1 MVSVGIGYGLGIMYV
16 EMIRVFQA
24 ARSDAALV
32 QSIYLGLMVGG
43 GKTTFCLNIISFPH
57 NWNYHLLFTFY
68 NKGSSPISA
77 NVPISHLH
85 AISNLDKNEEIQRSS
100 LESIYIGPRL
110 YARWEYGEFDGGKP
124 ASPSPSYM

>member
-43 GKTTFCLNIISFPH
+43 GKKTFCLNIIWFPH
-57 NWNYHLLFTFY
+57 NWNYQLLLITCVLTLSF
-68 NKGSSPISA
+68 G
-77 NVPISHLH
+77 
-85 AISNLDKNEEIQRSS
+85 
-100 LESIYIGPRL
+100 
-110 YARWEYGEFDGGKP
+110 
-124 ASPSPSYM
+124 